1 LKLEKCIVVNV
12 QNDNQCLRK
21 SISNAFVTEKEN
33 GSVKKKTQQFFVGGG
48 PLGLLGS

>member
-12 QNDNQCLRK
+12 QNDNHCLRK

-33 GSVKKKTQQFFVGGG
+33 GSVKKTQQFFVGGG